1 MRNIFK
7 CLSACAVSISMLSV
21 LLCLAASP
29 AFASAL
35 IQKQIVGKITDEQG
49 QPLPGVSINIKG
61 SSQGTSS
68 NETGAYSI
76 NASPSDVLV
85 FKFLGYSAVERT
97 VGNASE
103 VNIQMQQDVQ
113 SLEQIVVTGY
123 ATQRKK
129 DLTGAVSVV
138 DVSEM
143 TQQPAGLL
151 TSQLQGRA
159 SGVTI
164 LGGGQPGEAP
174 QIRIRGINTFGNN
187 SPLFVVDGVPTTN
200 INDLNPN
207 DIETMQVL
215 KDAGAASIYGSR
227 AANGVI
233 TITTKSGNGK
243 IKVNY
248 DSYYGVQTV
257 QQGNVWDILSPQE
270 IADLKWIASRNTN
283 PNTAPKDD
291 WYGTGERPILPDYIA
306 PKGLMEGDPG
316 VNPDLYNVNPFY
328 TSPSEADAFYRISKA
343 NKEGTDWFHEIFSNA
358 PTTSHNLQVSGSSDA
373 AQYLFSMN
381 YLNQQGTLIN
391 TYLKRYTLRSN
402 TQFKV
407 NDRIRVG
414 ENISFSLM
422 DNPTVDDLT
431 EGSAIGMAL
440 RQQPI
445 IPVRDIMGN
454 YAGSFGGLGN
464 AQNPVAIQER
474 RANNEGIARRLFGNV
489 FAEVDIIDNLTL
501 RTSFGGELWSG
512 NYRSFAYPTYENA
525 ENTGTNSYSENSPH
539 GYNWTW
545 TNTLQYKQV
554 FNDIHDLTLIAG
566 TEGYR
571 NAGGDVGGQTLGYF
585 SFDPKFTNLGT
596 GSGTQTNF
604 SNRYAD
610 ALFSYFGRV
619 DYIFKDRYL
628 LGATLRRDGSSRF
641 LEEQF
646 GWFPAVS
653 AGWRV
658 SEEAFMDGA
667 EWLNDFKI
675 RAGYGVMGNQLNVD
689 PPNAFTTY
697 GSNRQQ
703 TFYDIG
709 GTGNTIVE
717 GFKRN
722 RVGNPDA
729 IWEKNINSNVGFD
742 ATMFSG
748 KLSITADYY
757 RKDIEDLLYNPAL
770 IGSAGVATVPYVNVA
785 SMKNSGFDIA
795 ASTFFD
801 VTSDLKLDL
810 TGTFTTYNN
819 EIIGVSQSADYF
831 DQEGRRFNGSTIVR
845 NQLGHSVGQFY
856 GYQIEGFWDSQ
867 EEIDAA
873 GAGYQNDVAV
883 GRFRYADTDGD
894 GQVTPDDRVFLGNP
908 NPDFSYG
915 LNIGAN
921 YKQFDFGIFL
931 YGVVGNDL
939 WNNVKW
945 WHDFYSSFGGAKS
958 HTALYDSWR
967 PDNLNAKAPIQEE
980 AGSFS
985 SANVPNSYFVE
996 KGSYLRAK
1004 NAQIGYTFSPT
1015 LLEGIKVDRL
1025 RIYVQAANLFT
1036 ITKYSGLD
1044 PEVSGGTTNFGID
1057 EGAYPSQRQFLFGVN
1072 LTF

>member
-7 CLSACAVSISMLSV
+7 SLSACVSISMLSV
-21 LLCLAASP
+21 LLCLAISP
-29 AFASAL
+29 AYASAL
-35 IQKQIVGKITDEQG
+35 VQKQIVGKVTDDQG

-61 SSQGTSS
+61 STQGTSTDGS
-68 NETGAYSI
+68 GTYSI
-76 NASPSDVLV
+76 SASPSSVLV
-85 FKFLGYSAVERT
+85 FKFLGYSSIERT

-103 VNIQMQQDVQ
+103 VNVQMQQDVQ

-143 TQQPAGLL
+143 AQQPAGLL

-164 LGGGQPGEAP
+164 LGGGQPGEPP

-187 SPLFVVDGVPTTN
+187 SPLYVVDGVPTTN
-200 INDLNPN
+200 INDLNLN

-233 TITTKSGNGK
+233 TITTKSGKGK
-243 IKVNY
+243 IRVNY

-270 IADLKWIASRNTN
+270 MADLQWMAKTNTN
-283 PNTAPKDD
+283 PDVAPSDD
-291 WYGTGERPILPDYIA
+291 LYGSGARPVLPDYIA

-328 TSPSEADAFYRISKA
+328 TSPSDADAFYRISRA

-373 AQYLFSMN
+373 AQYLFSLN

-402 TQFKV
+402 TRFEV

-422 DNPTVDDLT
+422 DNPRVDART

-454 YAGSFGGLGN
+454 YAGSFGGIGN

-474 RANNEGIARRLFGNV
+474 RENNKGLSRRLFGNV
-489 FAEVDIIDNLTL
+489 FGEVDIIDNLMF

-512 NYRSFAYPTYENA
+512 NFRSFNYPTYENA
-525 ENTGTNSYSENSPH
+525 ENTGTNSYSESSTH

-554 FNDIHDLTLIAG
+554 FNEIHDLTIIAG

-571 NAGGDVGGQTLGYF
+571 NTGGDVGGQTFGYF
-585 SFDPKFTNLGT
+585 SFDPNFTNLGT

-604 SNRYAD
+604 SGRYAD
-610 ALFSYFGRV
+610 ALFSYFGRA
-619 DYIFKDRYL
+619 DYIFNDRYL
-628 LGATLRRDGSSRF
+628 FGATIRRDGSSRF
-641 LEEQF
+641 LNEQF

-658 SEEAFMDGA
+658 SEESFMSGL
-667 EWLNDFKI
+667 EWLNDLKF

-689 PPNAFTTY
+689 PANAFTTY

-729 IWEKNINSNVGFD
+729 VWEKNINANIGFD
-742 ATMFSG
+742 ATLFGG
-748 KLSITADYY
+748 KFTVTADYY
-757 RKDIEDLLYNPAL
+757 RKDIDRLLYNPAL
-770 IGSAGVATVPYVNVA
+770 SGTAGQATVPFVNVA
-785 SMKNSGFDIA
+785 GMKNSGFDVA
-795 ASTFFD
+795 LSTFFD
-801 VTSDLKLDL
+801 VTSDFKVDL
-810 TGTFTTYNN
+810 TGTLTTYNN
-819 EIIGVSQSADYF
+819 EIVKVSQSANYF

-856 GYQIEGFWDSQ
+856 GYQIEGFWNSQ
-867 EEIDAA
+867 AEIDAA
-873 GAGYQNDVAV
+873 GEGYQNDVAV

-894 GQVTPDDRVFLGNP
+894 GKVTPDDRVFLGNP

-967 PDNLNAKAPIQEE
+967 PDNLNAKAPIQET

-1004 NAQIGYTFSPT
+1004 NAQLGYTFSPT

-1044 PEVSGGTTNFGID
+1044 PEVSGGTTTFGID
-1057 EGAYPSQRQFLFGVN
+1057 EGTYPSQRQFLFGVN

>member
-7 CLSACAVSISMLSV
+7 SLSACVSISMLSV
-21 LLCLAASP
+21 LLCLAISP
-29 AFASAL
+29 AYASAL
-35 IQKQIVGKITDEQG
+35 VQKQIVGKVTDDQG

-61 SSQGTSS
+61 STQGTSTDGS
-68 NETGAYSI
+68 GTYSI
-76 NASPSDVLV
+76 SASPSSVLV
-85 FKFLGYSAVERT
+85 FKFLGYSSIERT

-103 VNIQMQQDVQ
+103 VNVQMQQDVQ

-143 TQQPAGLL
+143 AQQPAGLL

-187 SPLFVVDGVPTTN
+187 SPLYVVDGVPTTN
-200 INDLNPN
+200 INDLNLN

-233 TITTKSGNGK
+233 TITTKSGSGK

-270 IADLKWIASRNTN
+270 MADLKWMALENTN
-283 PNTAPKDD
+283 PGDPKDDD
-291 WYGTGERPILPDYIA
+291 WYGSGERPVLPDYIA

-328 TSPSEADAFYRISKA
+328 TSPSDADAFYRISKA

-373 AQYLFSMN
+373 AQYLFSLN

-402 TQFKV
+402 TRFNV

-414 ENISFSLM
+414 ENIAFSLM

-474 RANNEGIARRLFGNV
+474 RANNKGLARRVFGNI
-489 FAEVDIIDNLTL
+489 FAEVDVVDNLTF

-512 NYRSFAYPTYENA
+512 NYSSFAYPTYENA
-525 ENTGTNSYSENSPH
+525 ENTGTNSYSESSNH

-571 NAGGDVGGQTLGYF
+571 NTGGDVGGQTFGYF
-585 SFDPKFTNLGT
+585 SFDPNFTNLGT
-596 GSGTQTNF
+596 GSGTRSNF
-604 SNRYAD
+604 SSRYAD
-610 ALFSYFGRV
+610 ALFSYFGRA

-628 LGATLRRDGSSRF
+628 FGATLRRDGSSRF
-641 LEEQF
+641 LKEQF

-675 RAGYGVMGNQLNVD
+675 RAGYGIMGNQLNVD
-689 PPNAFTTY
+689 PANAFSTY
-697 GSNRQQ
+697 GSDRGQ
-703 TFYDIG
+703 TYYDIG

-729 IWEKNINSNVGFD
+729 VWEKNINSNIGFD
-742 ATMFSG
+742 ATMFNG
-748 KLSITADYY
+748 KLTITADYY
-757 RKDIEDLLYNPAL
+757 RKDIEDLLYNPEL
-770 IGSAGVATVPYVNVA
+770 IGSAGVATVPFVNVA
-785 SMKNSGFDIA
+785 SMKNSGIDMA
-795 ASTFFD
+795 VSTFFD
-801 VTSDLKLDL
+801 ITSDFKLDL
-810 TGTFTTYNN
+810 TGTFTSYNN
-819 EIIGVSQSADYF
+819 EIVDVSQSADYF
-831 DQEGRRFNGSTIVR
+831 DEEGRRFNGSTIVR

-873 GAGYQNDVAV
+873 GVDYQNDAAV
-883 GRFRYADTDGD
+883 GRFRYADSDGD
-894 GQVTPDDRVFLGNP
+894 GVITSGDRVFLGNP

-958 HTALYDSWR
+958 RTALYDSWR

-980 AGSFS
+980 SGSFS
-985 SANVPNSYFVE
+985 TTSVPNSYFVE

-1004 NAQIGYTFSPT
+1004 NAQIGYTFSPN

-1044 PEVSGGTTNFGID
+1044 PEVSGGTTTFGID
-1057 EGAYPSQRQFLFGVN
+1057 EGSYPASRQFLFGVN

>member
-1 MRNIFK
+1 MRSISK
-7 CLSACAVSISMLSV
+7 SLSACLACFGVLSV
-21 LLCLAASP
+21 LLFLAVSP
-29 AFASAL
+29 AFASAGA
-35 IQKQIVGKITDEQG
+35 QKQIVGKITNEEG
-49 QPLPGVSINIKG
+49 QPLPGVSVNIKG
-61 SSQGTSS
+61 STQGTST
-68 NETGAYSI
+68 NESGAYSI
-76 NASPSDVLV
+76 SASPSDVLV
-85 FKFLGYSAVERT
+85 FKFLGYSTVERS
-97 VGNASE
+97 VGAASE
-103 VNIQMQQDVQ
+103 VNVQMAPDVQ

-143 TQQPAGLL
+143 TEQPAGLL

-207 DIETMQVL
+207 DIATMQVL

-233 TITTKSGNGK
+233 TITTKSGSGK
-243 IKVNY
+243 VKVNY

-257 QQGNVWDILSPQE
+257 QGGNVWDILSPQE
-270 IADLKWIASRNTN
+270 MADLKWVASRNTN
-283 PNTAPKDD
+283 PNEAPKDD

-306 PKGLMEGDPG
+306 PKGLMEGDPR
-316 VNPDLYNVNPFY
+316 VDPDLYNVNPFY
-328 TSPSEADAFYRISKA
+328 TSPSEADAFYRISRA

-358 PTTSHNLQVSGSSDA
+358 PTTSHNLQVSGSNDA

-402 TQFKV
+402 TQFNV
-407 NDRIRVG
+407 SDRIRVG

-422 DNPTVDDLT
+422 DNPQVDDLT

-474 RANNEGIARRLFGNV
+474 RANNQGIARRLFGNV
-489 FAEVDIIDNLTL
+489 FAEVDVIDNLTL

-566 TEGYR
+566 TEAYR
-571 NAGGDVGGQTLGYF
+571 NAGGDVGGTTLGYF
-585 SFDPKFTNLGT
+585 SFDPNFTNLGT

-610 ALFSYFGRV
+610 GLFSFFGRA
-619 DYIFKDRYL
+619 DYIFNDRYL
-628 LGATLRRDGSSRF
+628 LGATLRHDGSSRF

-646 GWFPAVS
+646 GWFPSIS

-658 SEEAFMDGA
+658 SEEAFMDGV
-667 EWLNDFKI
+667 EWLNDLKI

-689 PPNAFTTY
+689 PPNAFTTF

-717 GFKRN
+717 GFKRT

-729 IWEKNINSNVGFD
+729 VWEKNINSNIGFD
-742 ATMFSG
+742 ATMFNG
-748 KLSITADYY
+748 RLSITADYY
-757 RKDIEDLLYNPAL
+757 RKDIDDLLYNPAL

-785 SMKNSGFDIA
+785 SMENSGFDIA

-801 VTSDLKLDL
+801 ITSDFKLDL
-810 TGTFTTYNN
+810 TGTFTSYNN
-819 EIIGVSQSADYF
+819 EIVAVSQSADYF
-831 DQEGRRFNGSTIVR
+831 DLEGRRFNGSTIVR

-958 HTALYDSWR
+958 RTALYDSWR

-985 SANVPNSYFVE
+985 TANVPNSYFVE

-1004 NAQIGYTFSPT
+1004 NAQLGYTFSPT

-1036 ITKYSGLD
+1036 ITNYSGLD

-1057 EGAYPSQRQFLFGVN
+1057 EGSYPAPRQFLFGVN